1 MDKKVK
7 LAVIVASL
15 GYFVDVFDI
24 VLFNM
29 VRVDSFNSLG
39 IDKKLHIELGLSLLS
54 YQLYGMLLGG
64 FIWGVLGDKLGRIKV
79 LFGSILLYS
88 IGNILNAFVWS
99 VPSYAV
105 CRFISGIGL
114 AGEIGA
120 GVTLVVEL
128 MKKSERGIGTA
139 ILAASGTFG
148 AVAASLSGQFLDW
161 RVSYLIGG
169 GLGLILLLL
178 RFNLNESGL
187 FNNLIGNS
195 SVSRGSLKVLFCSKV
210 RLKKYLICILA
221 GLPLFFSYYV
231 QLLLSPEIGEQL
243 NIPEKLITAKA
254 AMYGMIGMTI
264 GDLCCGFLS
273 QYLKSRKKA
282 FFIFVFLGFPLSTLL
297 TTSFCSSAFIYYTT
311 TLAMGFFMGY
321 WAVYLATAAE
331 QFGTNIRATVAT
343 TIPNL
348 VRASPIIFSHLILAF
363 KDTYGLL
370 ISLQI
375 VGTLAY
381 FCSLFFIS
389 RLQETFDRDLDFLEE
404 N

>member
-331 QFGTNIRATVAT
+331 QFGTNIRSTATT
-343 TIPNL
+343 TIPNMVRGL
-348 VRASPIIFSHLILAF
+348 VPVMLLAF
-363 KDTYGLL
+363 DDLKVNNGVITAAA
-370 ISLQI
+370 I
-375 VGTLAY
+375 VGFFAFGLGIYSTLT
-381 FCSLFFIS
+381 IS
-389 RLQETFDRDLDFLEE
+389 ETHNKDLDFIE
-404 N
+404 